1 MSGVIRRERN
11 KIMKDV
17 KKQSNSSLSGSSL
30 HASEVKVAEDA
41 DNYCD
46 LDPTKICDNCFKC
59 LETDADYEI
68 VEIDGI
74 YSDGKRIY

>member
-1 MSGVIRRERN
+1 MITER
-11 KIMKDV
+11 KDTKSHPYTEETV
-17 KKQSNSSLSGSSL
+17 
-30 HASEVKVAEDA
+30 SEETE

-59 LETDADYEI
+59 LETDSDFAA

-74 YSDGKRIY
+74 YMNGDRIY

>member
-1 MSGVIRRERN
+1 MEKN
-11 KIMKDV
+11 KNV
-17 KKQSNSSLSGSSL
+17 KNITDQENNILS
-30 HASEVKVAEDA
+30 E

-59 LETDADYEI
+59 LETDADYAT

-74 YSDGKRIY
+74 YMNGERIY

>member
-1 MSGVIRRERN
+1 
-11 KIMKDV
+11 MKPLQNNE
-17 KKQSNSSLSGSSL
+17 KSLSGQQN
-30 HASEVKVAEDA
+30 KTPEDTA

-59 LETDADYEI
+59 LETDSDYAS

-74 YSDGKRIY
+74 YMNGERIY

>member
-1 MSGVIRRERN
+1 MKEIDLN
-11 KIMKDV
+11 KIFTP
-17 KKQSNSSLSGSSL
+17 
-30 HASEVKVAEDA
+30 EDLESDPIMDQTA
-41 DNYCD
+41 DDDIYCD
-46 LDPTKICDNCFKC
+46 LDPTKICDNCFRC

>member
-1 MSGVIRRERN
+1 MEMKEIDLN
-11 KIMKDV
+11 KIFTP
-17 KKQSNSSLSGSSL
+17 
-30 HASEVKVAEDA
+30 EDLES
-41 DNYCD
+41 DPIMDETVDDDIYCD
-46 LDPTKICDNCFKC
+46 LDPTKICDNCFRC

>member
-1 MSGVIRRERN
+1 MLTKR
-11 KIMKDV
+11 KDT
-17 KKQSNSSLSGSSL
+17 KSNPFIEEKD
-30 HASEVKVAEDA
+30 SEETE

-59 LETDADYEI
+59 LEIDSDFAA

-74 YSDGKRIY
+74 YMNGDRIY